1 MKHTRACAEGRAA
14 NNAREGGVLPSSL
27 TAPAGPRRRRPARAP
42 LRYFSRQAVL
52 GRSVGGG
59 EGGGAFG
66 WSNAL
71 PRPPLPVTSRSRRR
85 LADAGYAEALCGLE
99 IHSSIALAALSAICR
114 HALYPPRLSER

>member
-1 MKHTRACAEGRAA
+1 M
-14 NNAREGGVLPSSL
+14 NNAREGGALPSSL
-27 TAPAGPRRRRPARAP
+27 ARRRRPAQGAGRPEAAP
-42 LRYFSRQAVL
+42 AGPSASPILQKAGCPWAFR
-52 GRSVGGG
+52 GGG
-59 EGGGAFG
+59 GSGGAAFG

-71 PRPPLPVTSRSRRR
+71 PRPPLLVTSRSRRR